1 MARKARRPPRLSAAS
16 ATPRMRAQGKMPCS
30 TLHYSPEQQRE
41 RVSEEKFREERSN
54 REEKAMGKRK
64 KVRKER
70 FTEERSNG
78 GHA

>member
-1 MARKARRPPRLSAAS
+1 
-16 ATPRMRAQGKMPCS
+16 MPCS
-30 TLHYSPEQQRE
+30 TLHYAPEQQRE

>member
-1 MARKARRPPRLSAAS
+1 
-16 ATPRMRAQGKMPCS
+16 
-30 TLHYSPEQQRE
+30 
-41 RVSEEKFREERSN
+41 VSEEKFWEERSN